1 MYCVLPTYWYLKAI
15 RSSYAQP
22 IANTLNR
29 HVTHIE
35 GELISWQEESRRS
48 KGTKAHATGLLVGE
62 WSRPFC
68 SWPWV
73 GRLMGPK
80 PVASEDQIGFSPDDR
95 NWTDLVYI
103 HIPYPRERG
112 PTTECRPTP
121 HFGLNFLLRSS
132 VYSNMCPYVAALE
145 SAAQMHEMDGLYFK

>member
-1 MYCVLPTYWYLKAI
+1 MVT
-15 RSSYAQP
+15 SSNLLHVCTAYILISKINKYAQP

-35 GELISWQEESRRS
+35 GEPITWQEEPRRP
-48 KGTKAHATGLLVGE
+48 KGTEEHATGLLVGE

-80 PVASEDQIGFSPDDR
+80 PVASEDEIGFSPDDR

-103 HIPYPRERG
+103 HIYIIYNIILIIFKSFGYICHDLLQVNYITVPVN
-112 PTTECRPTP
+112 TTLKT
-121 HFGLNFLLRSS
+121 HTHTHTQSLL
-132 VYSNMCPYVAALE
+132 C
-145 SAAQMHEMDGLYFK
+145 

>member
-1 MYCVLPTYWYLKAI
+1 MT
-15 RSSYAQP
+15 SSNLLHVCTAYILISKIDKKYAQP

-35 GELISWQEESRRS
+35 GEPIAWQEEPRRP
-48 KGTKAHATGLLVGE
+48 KGTEEPATGLLVGE

-80 PVASEDQIGFSPDDR
+80 PVAGEDQIGFSPDDR
-95 NWTDLVYI
+95 KTELNSNTNILSNILILNLFSQHACIVILYMSLSVLLGLGI
-103 HIPYPRERG
+103 G
-112 PTTECRPTP
+112 PC
-121 HFGLNFLLRSS
+121 
-132 VYSNMCPYVAALE
+132 
-145 SAAQMHEMDGLYFK
+145 YF

>member
-1 MYCVLPTYWYLKAI
+1 MTSNNLFHVCTAYILISKI
-15 RSSYAQP
+15 NKKYAQP

-35 GELISWQEESRRS
+35 DELIMWQEEPRKP
-48 KGTKAHATGLLVGE
+48 KGTEEHATGLLIGE

-80 PVASEDQIGFSPDDR
+80 PMAGEDQIGFSPDDR
-95 NWTDLVYI
+95 KTEMNSNINTRTVKYSHTKSFFLSRMHCKFIYVLSVLLGLGI
-103 HIPYPRERG
+103 G
-112 PTTECRPTP
+112 PC
-121 HFGLNFLLRSS
+121 
-132 VYSNMCPYVAALE
+132 
-145 SAAQMHEMDGLYFK
+145 YF